1 MLLFVKEVKDDE
13 YYIEIIVIFEVYR
26 GRGIVIKLLMLL
38 FELNIYVKWSLNCD
52 INNEVVL
59 KLYKKVGFIFDGQ
72 IELYKYMYYYLIVK

>member
-13 YYIEIIVIFEVYR
+13 YYIEIIVIFVVYR

-59 KLYKKVGFIFDGQ
+59 KLYKKVGFIFDG
-72 IELYKYMYYYLIVK
+72 